1 MPSGGRGALCHGTI
15 RSCRI
20 RPVTRCASTGV
31 PSIDGPL
38 RSKRPPTRTGGSPC
52 SSRSS
57 RVGATTPTHSTGRW
71 TGGARSSSRARSGWL
86 GGTYGITD
94 DDEFVGV
101 VRFDSRA
108 SAEANSARPEQ
119 GAWWEETAR
128 LFDGEASFHDC
139 DDVTMML
146 DGGSDDAGFVQVIQG
161 RLSDPEQF
169 RHMMEGPMDMLHEAR
184 PDIIGGTIAI
194 ARRRLLHADDVV
206 PHRGRGARGREEDP
220 AARGA
225 AGDGADERR

>member
-1 MPSGGRGALCHGTI
+1 MFIQVIQGRCTDADALHRQMDRWSEQLEPGA
-15 RSCRI
+15 
-20 RPVTRCASTGV
+20 
-31 PSIDGPL
+31 
-38 RSKRPPTRTGGSPC
+38 
-52 SSRSS
+52 
-57 RVGATTPTHSTGRW
+57 
-71 TGGARSSSRARSGWL
+71 SGWL
-86 GGTYGITD
+86 GGTYGMTD
-94 DDEFVGV
+94 DGEFVGV

-161 RLSDPEQF
+161 RLSDPERF

-194 ARRRLLHADDVV
+194 AADGFFTQTMAF
-206 PHRGRGARGREEDP
+206 RTED
-220 AARGA
+220 AAREGELKSPPPEAQAEMDQMMALMSDVSYHDLHHPWFATAGA
-225 AGDGADERR
+225 H

>member
-1 MPSGGRGALCHGTI
+1 MFIQVIQGRCTDADALHRQMDRWSEQLEPGA
-15 RSCRI
+15 
-20 RPVTRCASTGV
+20 
-31 PSIDGPL
+31 
-38 RSKRPPTRTGGSPC
+38 
-52 SSRSS
+52 
-57 RVGATTPTHSTGRW
+57 
-71 TGGARSSSRARSGWL
+71 SGWL
-86 GGTYGITD
+86 GGTYGMTD
-94 DDEFVGV
+94 DGEFVGV

-161 RLSDPEQF
+161 RLSDPERF

-184 PDIIGGTIAI
+184 PEIIGGTIAI
-194 ARRRLLHADDVV
+194 AADGFFTQTMAF
-206 PHRGRGARGREEDP
+206 RTED
-220 AARGA
+220 AAREGEQKSPPPEAQAEMDQMMALMSDVSYHDLHHPWFATAGA
-225 AGDGADERR
+225 H

>member
-1 MPSGGRGALCHGTI
+1 VFIQVIQGRCNDADALHRAMDRWREELEPGAI
-15 RSCRI
+15 
-20 RPVTRCASTGV
+20 
-31 PSIDGPL
+31 
-38 RSKRPPTRTGGSPC
+38 
-52 SSRSS
+52 
-57 RVGATTPTHSTGRW
+57 
-71 TGGARSSSRARSGWL
+71 GWL

-108 SAEANSARPEQ
+108 SAEAKSARPEQ

-139 DDVTMML
+139 DDVTLML

-169 RHMMEGPMDMLHEAR
+169 RHMMERPMDMLHEAR
-184 PDIIGGTIAI
+184 PEIIGGTIAI
-194 ARRRLLHADDVV
+194 APDGFFTQTISFRTEAEAREGEKKTPPPEAQQEMEQMNALMSDVSYHDLHHPWFAT
-206 PHRGRGARGREEDP
+206 
-220 AARGA
+220 
-225 AGDGADERR
+225 AGMR

>member
-1 MPSGGRGALCHGTI
+1 MFIQVIQGRCTDADAIHRQMDRWREELEPGAQ
-15 RSCRI
+15 
-20 RPVTRCASTGV
+20 
-31 PSIDGPL
+31 
-38 RSKRPPTRTGGSPC
+38 
-52 SSRSS
+52 
-57 RVGATTPTHSTGRW
+57 
-71 TGGARSSSRARSGWL
+71 GWL
-86 GGTYGITD
+86 GGTYGITED
-94 DDEFVGV
+94 GEFVGV

-119 GAWWEETAR
+119 GAWWKQTAR

-161 RLSDPEQF
+161 RLSDAERF

-194 ARRRLLHADDVV
+194 DADGFFTQTMAFRTEDAAREGEQKSPPPETQAEMDEMMALMSDVSYHDLHHPWFATA
-206 PHRGRGARGREEDP
+206 GAR
-220 AARGA
+220 
-225 AGDGADERR
+225 